1 MRSTVIFE
9 SPTTFGARIWTN
21 RICIPA
27 ATVRHSDADC
37 AGDSRCAPTRTRTTP
52 AAYSCRHRGH
62 SIYSVLSKG
71 QPNAAGGTEN
81 MFHKDLLL
89 HKRIL
94 ITGGGTGL
102 GKGMASR
109 FLELGATVYICG
121 RRQPVLEA
129 TASEL
134 QSKGPIHALPCDVRH
149 LDSVEQMTQAIWND
163 GPLDIL
169 INNAAGN
176 FIARSED
183 LSPNGW

>member
-1 MRSTVIFE
+1 M
-9 SPTTFGARIWTN
+9 ARQI
-21 RICIPA
+21 
-27 ATVRHSDADC
+27 
-37 AGDSRCAPTRTRTTP
+37 RCARRAKRTQLKPQRAAAKPGIPYNLSFRVTSDQPDP
-52 AAYSCRHRGH
+52 AE
-62 SIYSVLSKG
+62 
-71 QPNAAGGTEN
+71 GTEI

-109 FLELGATVYICG
+109 FLALGATVYICG

-134 QSKGPIHALPCDVRH
+134 QPKGPSHALPCDVRN
-149 LDSVEQMTQAIWND
+149 LDSVEQMTETIWND

-169 INNAAGN
+169 VNNAAGN

-183 LSPNGW
+183 LSPNGWQ